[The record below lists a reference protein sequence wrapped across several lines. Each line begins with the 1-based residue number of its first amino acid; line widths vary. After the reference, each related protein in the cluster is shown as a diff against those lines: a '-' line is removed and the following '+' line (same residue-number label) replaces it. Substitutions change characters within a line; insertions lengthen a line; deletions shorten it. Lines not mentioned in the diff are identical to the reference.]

1 MRRKPLVARKRN
13 GMTLIEVLT
22 SVALFG
28 FIVSMAG
35 PLMFDF
41 RKANEKIT
49 RSLEHV
55 RELDWLNGAFRA
67 DLAKAREIAR
77 EYRDFELGPRV
88 LILRSVPFGVDG
100 IPDERKEEYVVY
112 WVDPEHPARLART
125 FGCADGSSTA
135 SRIVAKDLEAVEFF
149 YGPKGDS
156 DNSHVELRMT
166 FKKGIIH
173 KNKPMFYGLSAWV
186 GE

>member
-1 MRRKPLVARKRN
+1 MRRKPVTIGEIK

-22 SVALFG
+22 CIALFG

-41 RKANEKIT
+41 RKANERIT

-55 RELDWLNGAFRA
+55 GELDWLNGAFRA
-67 DLAKAREIAR
+67 DLAKAREIVR
-77 EYRDFELGPRV
+77 EYRDWELGPRV

-100 IPDERKEEYVVY
+100 VPDEEKEEYVIY
-112 WVDPEHPARLART
+112 WVDPKHPTRLVRT
-125 FGCADGSSTA
+125 SWRADASSTS
-135 SRIVAKDLEAVEFF
+135 SRIVAKDLADVEFL
-149 YGPKGDS
+149 YRPEDES
-156 DNSHVELRMT
+156 DKSLVELRMT
-166 FKKGIIH
+166 FRKGIIH
-173 KNKPMFYGLSAWV
+173 KNKPMFYGLSALV